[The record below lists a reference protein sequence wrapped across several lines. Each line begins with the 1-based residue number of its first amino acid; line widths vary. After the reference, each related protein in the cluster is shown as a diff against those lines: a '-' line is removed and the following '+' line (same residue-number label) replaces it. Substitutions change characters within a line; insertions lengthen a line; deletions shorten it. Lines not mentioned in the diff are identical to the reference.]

1 MEHAMSK
8 TMMNF
13 DIQGLIKRIQSGMTT
28 TTDAEIVQTLWVM
41 ATEQNLE
48 NAVEVTDGV
57 PYELLS
63 Q

>member
-1 MEHAMSK
+1 
-8 TMMNF
+8 
-13 DIQGLIKRIQSGMTT
+13 MTT
-28 TTDAEIVQTLWVM
+28 SSDAEIVQTLWVM

-48 NAVEVTDGV
+48 NAAEVTGGV

>member
-1 MEHAMSK
+1 MKHAMQV
-8 TMMNF
+8 
-13 DIQGLIKRIQSGMTT
+13 DIKALIKRIQSGMTT
-28 TTDAEIVQTLWVM
+28 SSDAEIVQTLWVM

-48 NAVEVTDGV
+48 NAAEVTGGV

>member
-1 MEHAMSK
+1 MSK

-13 DIQGLIKRIQSGMTT
+13 DIQALIKRIQSGMTT
-28 TTDAEIVQTLWVM
+28 TTDAEIVQTLLVM

-48 NAVEVTDGV
+48 NAVEVTGGV

>member
-1 MEHAMSK
+1 MEHAMQV
-8 TMMNF
+8 
-13 DIQGLIKRIQSGMTT
+13 DIKALIKRIQSGMTT
-28 TTDAEIVQTLWVM
+28 SSDAEIVQTLWVM

-48 NAVEVTDGV
+48 NAAEVTGGV

>member
-1 MEHAMSK
+1 MKHAMQV
-8 TMMNF
+8 
-13 DIQGLIKRIQSGMTT
+13 DIKALIKRIQSGMTT

-41 ATEQNLE
+41 ATEQDLE
-48 NAVEVTDGV
+48 NAAKVTGGV